1 MASNIN
7 STSIDENFPVAGVD
21 NPTQG
26 FRDNFTYIKDS
37 LAAAKTEIEELQTKS
52 VFKSALTGT
61 TLSNDFNGSN
71 IQEANL
77 KACTEETFSI
87 SNVSSNL
94 NLSFTNGSYQV
105 ITVSGDVTLTLTDW
119 PASGRCGR
127 IRVELYGE
135 PAALRTVV
143 FSAGVGTLRKP
154 SDWPTSITI
163 QSITQ
168 PKIFEFWT
176 YNGGTTVF
184 AKYLGE
190 FL

>member
-37 LAAAKTEIEELQTKS
+37 LAAAKTEIEELQSKS
-52 VFKSALTGT
+52 VLKTALTGG
-61 TLSNDFNGSN
+61 TLNNDFNGSN

-77 KACTEETFSI
+77 KACTEETFSLAVVE
-87 SNVSSNL
+87 SNQ
-94 NLSFTNGSYQV
+94 NLSFANGSYQ
-105 ITVSGDVTLTLTDW
+105 IVSVVSNVTFTLADW
-119 PASGRCGR
+119 PASKYGR

-135 PAALRTVV
+135 TSTEHTVD
-143 FSAGVGTLRKP
+143 FSAGVGRLRKA
-154 SDWPTSITI
+154 SDWPASITI
-163 QSITQ
+163 QSESQ

-176 YNGGTTVF
+176 YNGGATVF